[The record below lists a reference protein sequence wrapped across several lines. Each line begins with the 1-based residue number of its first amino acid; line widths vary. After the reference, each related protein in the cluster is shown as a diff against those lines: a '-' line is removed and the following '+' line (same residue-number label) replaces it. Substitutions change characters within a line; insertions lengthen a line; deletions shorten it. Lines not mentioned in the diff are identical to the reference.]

1 MIFWHDSCFIVSA
14 AKKAD
19 VDFEV
24 HDTRNLQEFDM
35 KKIVTV
41 CIVAL
46 TAIGAVSAQG
56 FGGGPGMMGQGFQ
69 SQTQVQAAQV
79 KTTIEGKLALVQGH
93 PSIVIKDKTYFVQL
107 PQTLYGFIDGLKE
120 GAAVK
125 LEGYELAVPYSPNS
139 YFFRTTTLTIGS
151 KSYDLSEFVGQ
162 GMMGGQMG
170 GRMGGRGN
178 DSYGRGRW

>member
-1 MIFWHDSCFIVSA
+1 
-14 AKKAD
+14 
-19 VDFEV
+19 
-24 HDTRNLQEFDM
+24 M

-46 TAIGAVSAQG
+46 TAIGAVSAQV

-69 SQTQVQAAQV
+69 PQAQVQAAQV

-120 GAAVK
+120 GATVK
-125 LEGYELAVPYSPNS
+125 LEGYELAIPYAPNS
-139 YFFRTTTLTIGS
+139 YFFRATMLTLGA
-151 KSYDLSEFVGQ
+151 KSYDLSEFMGQ
-162 GMMGGQMG
+162 GMMGGRGGVMG
-170 GRMGGRGN
+170 GQRGGQTGGQMGGRGN
-178 DSYGRGRW
+178 DTNGRGRW